1 MDDAFLDRLWQALH
15 DPRSRHR
22 LIGRLRL
29 PTGREAPSLAAP
41 PVAAVAG
48 GSAAAFAPR
57 SQPRWSTWQVD
68 QRQATTSK
76 MHTLL
81 HTLRRNAHRLACNY
95 RLFQLVE
102 HLHGMQ
108 GVSGSSPLGSIFLIQ
123 GSPGS
128 FLIGPL
134 GGLVAV
140 VKLAEPAMAG
150 AGAADRM
157 ARSSARCPLA
167 TRPPRAP
174 WRRRRAAGLTAGLA
188 LLVPSILP
196 SIVRGQGIVEPHNS
210 SLAPIDREAFRQQYG
225 QEGLFRLRLGV
236 DAAEL
241 PPKAGAAPQSC
252 PAATWASSPQKQR
265 YDAAI
270 GLRKFYAAGE
280 ALGEWRRLCPTRP

>member
-1 MDDAFLDRLWQALH
+1 M
-15 DPRSRHR
+15 
-22 LIGRLRL
+22 
-29 PTGREAPSLAAP
+29 
-41 PVAAVAG
+41 
-48 GSAAAFAPR
+48 
-57 SQPRWSTWQVD
+57 
-68 QRQATTSK
+68 
-76 MHTLL
+76 
-81 HTLRRNAHRLACNY
+81 
-95 RLFQLVE
+95 
-102 HLHGMQ
+102 
-108 GVSGSSPLGSIFLIQ
+108 
-123 GSPGS
+123 
-128 FLIGPL
+128 
-134 GGLVAV
+134 

-174 WRRRRAAGLTAGLA
+174 WWLRRAAGLTAGLA

-225 QEGLFRLRLGV
+225 KEGLFRLRLGV

-265 YDAAI
+265 YDAAMS
-270 GLRKFYAAGE
+270 LRKYYAAGE